1 MIRDVVILGSGCAGS
16 TAAIYAARANL
27 APLVL
32 DGREPGGQ
40 LTLTTEV
47 ENFPGFP
54 MGVQGPELVELMRR
68 QAERF
73 GAEYLGETVIG
84 VDLSKR
90 PFAVNTEENTY
101 MARTL
106 IAATGASARL
116 LGLESEKKLM
126 GRGVS
131 TCATCDGA
139 FFREREVVVVGGGD
153 TALEE
158 AIFLTRFASKVLVVH
173 RRDRFRASKI
183 MVDRA
188 RNLPKIEFVL
198 DALVTEILDP
208 AKNEVSAVRLK
219 STKDGAETVRKA
231 DGVFVAIGHDPN
243 TKIFEGQL
251 ALDNGYIVLG
261 DGAKTSVEGVF
272 AAGDVHDKVYRQAI
286 TAAGTGCRAAM
297 EAERFLEAEGR

>member
-40 LTLTTEV
+40 LTLTTDV

-54 MGVQGPELVELMRR
+54 DGVQGPELVDFMRK

-73 GAEYLGETVIG
+73 GAAYLAETVVG

-106 IAATGASARL
+106 IVATGASARL
-116 LGLESEKKLM
+116 LGLESERKLM
-126 GRGVS
+126 GRGAS
-131 TCATCDGA
+131 TCATCEGA
-139 FFREREVVVVGGGD
+139 FFRDREVAVAGGGG
-153 TALEE
+153 TAVEE
-158 AIFLTRFASKVLVVH
+158 AIFLTRFASKVLLVH
-173 RRDRFRASKI
+173 RRDQFRASKI

-188 RNLPKIEFVL
+188 RKNPKIEFVL
-198 DALVTEILDP
+198 DTVIADILDP

-219 STKDGAETVRKA
+219 STKDGSETVRKA

-251 ALDNGYIVLG
+251 DLDNGYVVLRG
-261 DGAKTSVEGVF
+261 GAKTSVEGVF
-272 AAGDVHDKVYRQAI
+272 AAGDVHDKVYRQAV
-286 TAAGTGCRAAM
+286 TAAGAGCRAAI
-297 EAERFLEAEGR
+297 EAERFLESEGR

>member
-40 LTLTTEV
+40 LTLTTDV

-54 MGVQGPELVELMRR
+54 DGVQGPELVDFMRK

-73 GAEYLGETVIG
+73 GAAYLAETVVG

-106 IAATGASARL
+106 IVATGASARL
-116 LGLESEKKLM
+116 LGLESERKLM

-139 FFREREVVVVGGGD
+139 FFRDREVVVAGGGD
-153 TALEE
+153 TAVEE
-158 AIFLTRFASKVLVVH
+158 AIFLTRFASKVLLVH
-173 RRDRFRASKI
+173 RRDQFRASKI

-188 RNLPKIEFVL
+188 RKIPKIEFVL
-198 DALVTEILDP
+198 DTVIADILDP

-219 STKDGAETVRKA
+219 STKDGSETVRKA

-251 ALDNGYIVLG
+251 ALDNGYVALRG
-261 DGAKTSVEGVF
+261 GAKTSVEGVF
-272 AAGDVHDKVYRQAI
+272 AAGDVHDKVYRQAV
-286 TAAGTGCRAAM
+286 TAAGAGCRAAI
-297 EAERFLEAEGR
+297 EAERFLESEGR